1 MKTLDMVQDRFE
13 TWRRTREKQGPI
25 PEQLWQDAVHL
36 LQTHSQ
42 SQVAKA
48 LRVNATELKKR
59 ARSFSL
65 PPGETLSFSET
76 SLREVSLMAKTN
88 QSDHW
93 TLTLEHPNGFH
104 LRLES
109 PHFNG
114 THCEG
119 LIKLFLG

>member
-1 MKTLDMVQDRFE
+1 MKTLEMVQESFNI
-13 TWRRTREKQGPI
+13 WRKTREKQGPI

-42 SQVAKA
+42 NQVAKA
-48 LRVNATELKKR
+48 LRINPTELKKR
-59 ARSFSL
+59 ALML
-65 PPGETLSFSET
+65 PSPGESISFSET
-76 SLREVSLMAKTN
+76 NWREVSLMAKTT
-88 QSDHW
+88 QPDHW

-104 LRLES
+104 LRLQS
-109 PHFNG
+109 SHFNG